1 MGTRGNFNMLILTLF
16 ITAVLS
22 YLLGSC
28 NSAIITVKLLKHEDI
43 REHGSKN
50 AGLTNTLRCYGKIPA
65 LITLIGDLA
74 KGVIA
79 AFLSITIAKLLLGAD
94 FESVYFIDRRAIG
107 YISGLFSIIGHIFP
121 LYYGFKG
128 GKGVLVSCSILL
140 VIDPVTFC
148 IVIPFFAIVVAISR
162 YVSLGSILAAA
173 VYPIITFC
181 VHYFIYDIGA
191 PRALLHTGLVL
202 CTSILL
208 IYMHRSNILRLKNGT
223 ENKFGSKKKDTGVMN
238 DSDEVK

>member
-1 MGTRGNFNMLILTLF
+1 MLIIALV

-28 NSAIITVKLLKHEDI
+28 NSAIIVVRLLKHEDI

-65 LITLIGDLA
+65 LLTLIGDLA
-74 KGVIA
+74 KGIIA
-79 AFLSITIAKLLLGAD
+79 AFVSIKLCGLMLGAD
-94 FESVYFIDRRAIG
+94 FGSAYIIDERTVG
-107 YISGLFSIIGHIFP
+107 YVSGLFSILGHIFP

-148 IVIPFFAIVVAISR
+148 IVIPFFALVVAISK

-173 VYPIITFC
+173 VYPVITFC
-181 VHYFIYDIGA
+181 VHMFIYDIGIE
-191 PRALLHTGLVL
+191 RALIHTGLVI
-202 CTSILL
+202 CTSALL
-208 IYMHRSNILRLKNGT
+208 IYMHRSNIQRLRNGT
-223 ENKFGSKKKDTGVMN
+223 ENKFGSKKRSDVMN